1 MYSLS
6 NPSPRKSAC
15 VCCRQVGTV
24 PYIPEL
30 PVHTEG
36 IINYYQTLSHI
47 RGLHTSPTGLESTS
61 LVLAYGLG
69 KNIHEPCS
77 AGPVKA
83 VLGPKAAHD
92 TGAPFPLV
100 PFCILKIIRVI
111 LQLGR

>member
-47 RGLHTSPTGLESTS
+47 RGLHTSPTGLKSTS
-61 LVLAYGLG
+61 LVLD
-69 KNIHEPCS
+69 IHEPCS
-77 AGPVKA
+77 AGPDKA

-100 PFCILKIIRVI
+100 PFCILKIIRLI